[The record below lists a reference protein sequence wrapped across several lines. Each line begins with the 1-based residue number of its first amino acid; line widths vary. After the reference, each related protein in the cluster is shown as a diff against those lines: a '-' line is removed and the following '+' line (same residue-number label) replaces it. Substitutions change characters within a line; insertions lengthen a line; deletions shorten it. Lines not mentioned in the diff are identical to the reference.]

1 MITSAHEVWIR
12 RLEQS
17 TPLLDFERD
26 ALRTIPVK
34 VRKIEPRTDIVRD
47 GDRPTQCCMIIDGF
61 CWRYKVTSAGNRQI
75 LSVHMPGE
83 MPDLQSL
90 HLTCMDHTLASI
102 TRAEVALVSHQSL
115 RELTRRFPHLT
126 DALWRSTLIDSAI
139 FRQWLVGLGARTAYQ
154 RIAHLFC
161 ELSVRQAAGG
171 EPAQSIVLPLTQNE
185 LGDAL
190 GLSAVHVNRSLRDL
204 REAGLALFERGVVQI
219 LDYPGLKKAGD
230 FDPGYLQ
237 LQFVDRA

>member
-1 MITSAHEVWIR
+1 MINSAHEVWIR
-12 RLEQS
+12 QLERS
-17 TPLLDFERD
+17 TPLLDFERE
-26 ALRTIPVK
+26 ALRAVPVK
-34 VRKIEPRTDIVRD
+34 VRKLEPHTDIVCD
-47 GDRPTQCCMIIDGF
+47 GDKPTQCCMIIDGF
-61 CWRYKVTSAGNRQI
+61 CWRYKMTSGGNRQI

-90 HLTCMDHTLASI
+90 HLTSMDHTLASI
-102 TRAEVALVSHQSL
+102 TRAEIGLVAHQSL

-161 ELSVRQAAGG
+161 EMAVRQAVGN
-171 EPAQSIVLPLTQNE
+171 EPAQSIVLPLTQIE

-204 REAGLALFERGVVQI
+204 REAGLALVERGVVQI
-219 LDYPGLKKAGD
+219 LDYEGLKRAGD